1 MFDLVIRHGKLVD
14 GTGAPARHADIGVK
28 DGRITD
34 ISEPGKLGAGRREIN
49 AEGRV
54 VAPGFID
61 PHTHYDAQWCWDPVL
76 TSSAWH
82 GVTSVVMGN
91 CGVGIAPCRPA
102 AREMAM
108 MDLVNVE
115 AMPAQVLRSGIR
127 WQWETFPQFM
137 DAVTGGGIGLNAGF
151 LLPLAALRHYAM
163 GEQSGERGANP
174 AEIRV
179 MADHLRAAMDA
190 GALGFST
197 TVLAQ
202 HIGHGGK
209 PLAAR
214 LASRDE
220 LKALCNVLR
229 DLRRGTVQ
237 IAMGGVGGGLSAEQQ
252 DLLRFLLEESQR
264 PLTWT
269 FLLVPVGNPERAL
282 QTLEETD
289 WLTRMGAVPQVS
301 CRPFLTQLEMTNPF
315 IFADRKTF
323 APLFNTDNARL
334 AAAYR
339 DRHFRDTLRA
349 ELAQPGAFS
358 SDWTRLELQQLNDP
372 ALGGLVGRTVAD
384 IAAERGADGLDTF
397 LDIALEDD
405 LGARFLY
412 TISNID
418 LDVVARLINDPRTLI
433 GASDGGA
440 HVDQICDVGYA
451 TWLLGTWVR
460 ERKAMSLEY
469 AVQRLT
475 GDPARV
481 FGIAERGRIAA
492 GLKADIA
499 VFDPATVGSDRLARA
514 VFDLPGGAR
523 RLVSDARGI
532 AATVVNGQLLM
543 RGGEAGPTRAGAQLR
558 AA

>member
-1 MFDLVIRHGKLVD
+1 MSHDLLIQGGSVID
-14 GTGAPARHADIGVK
+14 GSGAPARGADVAIKGDRIVAIG
-28 DGRITD
+28 
-34 ISEPGKLGAGRREIN
+34 SELGGASETIDARGL
-49 AEGRV
+49 V
-54 VAPGFID
+54 VSPGFID

-115 AMPAQVLRSGIR
+115 AMPAEVLRSGIR
-127 WQWETFPQFM
+127 WQWETFPEFM
-137 DAVTGGGIGLNAGF
+137 TAVAGGGIGLNAGF

-179 MADHLRAAMDA
+179 MADHLRGAMDA

-229 DLRRGTVQ
+229 DLDRGTVQ
-237 IAMGGVGGGLSAEQQ
+237 IAMGGVGGALTADQQ
-252 DLLRFLLEESQR
+252 DLLRFLLEESRR
-264 PLTWT
+264 PVTWT
-269 FLLVPVGNPERAL
+269 FLLVPVENPERAL

-289 WLTRMGAVPQVS
+289 WLTQMGAVPQVS

-323 APLFNTDNARL
+323 APLFNADATAQKR
-334 AAAYR
+334 AYG

-349 ELAQPGAFS
+349 ELSQPGAFS
-358 SDWTRLELQQLNDP
+358 SDWTRLEVQEVADP
-372 ALGGLVGRTVAD
+372 ALAPLIGRTVAD

-397 LDIALEDD
+397 LDIVLEDG
-405 LGARFLY
+405 LAARFLY
-412 TISNID
+412 TINNVDIG
-418 LDVVARLINDPRTLI
+418 VVAQVMTDPRTLI

-460 ERKAMSLEY
+460 ERKALSLEY
-469 AVQRLT
+469 AVRRLT
-475 GDPARV
+475 ADPARV
-481 FGIAERGRIAA
+481 FGITDRGLLLP

-499 VFDPATVGSDRLARA
+499 VFDPATVGSNRLARA
-514 VFDLPGGAR
+514 VHDLPGGRR

-532 AATVVNGQLLM
+532 AATVVNGQVLM
-543 RGGEAGPTRAGAQLR
+543 NGGTVGATRAGGHLR

>member
-1 MFDLVIRHGKLVD
+1 MNHDLLIRSGSVVD
-14 GTGAPARHADIGVK
+14 GTGAPARRADVAIQGDRIVAIG
-28 DGRITD
+28 
-34 ISEPGKLGAGRREIN
+34 SELGDARETLDAG
-49 AEGRV
+49 GLV

-61 PHTHYDAQWCWDPVL
+61 PHTHYDAQWCWDPL
-76 TSSAWH
+76 LSSSAWH

-127 WQWETFPQFM
+127 WQWETFAEFM
-137 DAVTGGGIGLNAGF
+137 AAVSGGGIGLNAGF

-163 GEQSGERGANP
+163 GEQSGERGANA

-179 MADHLRAAMDA
+179 MADHLRAAMEA

-229 DLRRGTVQ
+229 DLGRGTVQ
-237 IAMGGVGGGLSAEQQ
+237 IAMGGVGGALSADQQ

-301 CRPFLTQLEMTNPF
+301 CRPFLTQLELANPF
-315 IFADRKTF
+315 IFADRQTF
-323 APLFNTDNARL
+323 APLFNTGSARL

-339 DRHFRDTLRA
+339 DRQFRAALRA

-358 SDWTRLELQQLNDP
+358 SDWTRLEVQQVNDP

-418 LDVVARLINDPRTLI
+418 LDVVAKIINDPRTLI

-460 ERKAMSLEY
+460 ERKAMSLER

>member
-1 MFDLVIRHGKLVD
+1 MTHDLLIHGGTVVD
-14 GTGAPARHADIGVK
+14 GTGAPARRADLAIQGDRIAAIG
-28 DGRITD
+28 DN
-34 ISEPGKLGAGRREIN
+34 LGAARDTLDASGL
-49 AEGRV
+49 V
-54 VAPGFID
+54 VSPGFID
-61 PHTHYDAQWCWDPVL
+61 PHTHYDAQWCWDPML
-76 TSSAWH
+76 SSSAWH

-115 AMPAQVLRSGIR
+115 AMPAEVLRTGIR
-127 WQWETFPQFM
+127 WQWETFAEFM
-137 DAVTGGGIGLNAGF
+137 TAVAGGGLGLNAGF
-151 LLPLAALRHYAM
+151 LLPLAALRHYVM
-163 GEQSGERGANP
+163 GTDSGARGAN
-174 AEIRV
+174 ASEIAQ
-179 MADHLRAAMDA
+179 MAAHLHEAMQA

-220 LKALCNVLR
+220 LKALCHVLR
-229 DLRRGTVQ
+229 DLGRGTIQ
-237 IAMGGVGGGLSAEQQ
+237 IAMGGVGGALSEQQQ
-252 DLLRFLLEESQR
+252 DLLRFLLQESGR

-269 FLLVPVGNPERAL
+269 FLLVPVGNPRRAL

-289 WLTRMGAVPQVS
+289 WLTQMGAVPQVS

-315 IFADRKTF
+315 IFADRATF
-323 APLFNTDNARL
+323 APLFNTGTARL
-334 AAAYR
+334 ATAYR
-339 DRHFRDTLRA
+339 DRAFRDALRA
-349 ELAQPGAFS
+349 ELTQPGAFS
-358 SDWTRLELQQLNDP
+358 GDWTRLEVQQVQNSALQ
-372 ALGGLVGRTVAD
+372 ALVGRTVAD
-384 IAAERGADGLDTF
+384 IAAERSQDGLDTF
-397 LDIALEDD
+397 LDIALADD
-405 LGARFLY
+405 LAARFLY

-418 LDVVARLINDPRTLI
+418 LDVVAQIINDPRTLI

-460 ERKAMSLEY
+460 ERGAMTLER

-475 GDPARV
+475 TDPARV
-481 FGIAERGRIAA
+481 FGIADRGRLAT

-514 VFDLPGGAR
+514 VFDLPGGRR

-543 RGGEAGPTRAGAQLR
+543 RAGQAQPQRAGERLQ

>member
-1 MFDLVIRHGKLVD
+1 MTYDLLIHGGTVVD
-14 GTGAPARHADIGVK
+14 GTGAPARRADVAIQGDRIVAIG
-28 DGRITD
+28 DQ
-34 ISEPGKLGAGRREIN
+34 LGSARETLD
-49 AEGRV
+49 ATGLV
-54 VAPGFID
+54 VSPGFID
-61 PHTHYDAQWCWDPVL
+61 PHTHYDAQWCWDPL
-76 TSSAWH
+76 LSSSAWH

-91 CGVGIAPCRPA
+91 CGVGIAPCKPA
-102 AREMAM
+102 AREVAM

-115 AMPAQVLRSGIR
+115 AMPADVLRAGIR
-127 WQWETFPQFM
+127 WQWETFAEFM
-137 DAVTGGGIGLNAGF
+137 ASVGGGGVGLNVGF

-163 GEQSGERGANP
+163 GEDSGARGANA
-174 AEIRV
+174 AEIAQ
-179 MADHLRAAMDA
+179 MAAHLRDAMQA

-214 LASRDE
+214 LASRH
-220 LKALCNVLR
+220 VLR
-229 DLRRGTVQ
+229 DLGRGTIQ
-237 IAMGGVGGGLSAEQQ
+237 IAMGGVGGALNDEQQ
-252 DLLRFLLEESQR
+252 DLLRFLLEESGR

-269 FLLVPVGNPERAL
+269 FLLVPVGNPGRAL

-289 WLTRMGAVPQVS
+289 WLTQMGAVPQVS

-323 APLFNTDNARL
+323 APLFNTGPERL

-339 DRHFRDTLRA
+339 DPAFRDALRA
-349 ELAQPGAFS
+349 ELKQPGTFAD
-358 SDWTRLELQQLNDP
+358 DWTRLELQQVEAP
-372 ALGGLVGRTVAD
+372 ALQPLVGRTVAD

-397 LDIALEDD
+397 LDIALEDG
-405 LGARFLY
+405 LSARFLY

-418 LDVVARLINDPRTLI
+418 LDVVATLINDPRTLI

-460 ERKAMSLEY
+460 ERRAMTLER

-475 GDPARV
+475 DDPARV
-481 FGIAERGRIAA
+481 FGIAERGRLAV
-492 GLKADIA
+492 GYKADIA
-499 VFDPATVGSDRLARA
+499 VFDPATVGSNRLARA

-532 AATVVNGQLLM
+532 AATVVNGQVLM
-543 RGGEAGPTRAGAQLR
+543 RGGHAGTTRAGAPLK

>member
-1 MFDLVIRHGKLVD
+1 MNHDLLIRGGSVVD
-14 GTGAPARHADIGVK
+14 GTGAPARAADVAIQG
-28 DGRITD
+28 DRIVAVG
-34 ISEPGKLGAGRREIN
+34 SELGGARETLD
-49 AEGRV
+49 ACGLV
-54 VAPGFID
+54 VSPGFID
-61 PHTHYDAQWCWDPVL
+61 PHTHYDAQWCWDPLL

-115 AMPAQVLRSGIR
+115 AMPAEVLRSGIR

-151 LLPLAALRHYAM
+151 LLPLAALRHYVM

-174 AEIRV
+174 AEIAQ

-229 DLRRGTVQ
+229 DLRRGTIQ
-237 IAMGGVGGGLSAEQQ
+237 IAMGGVGGALSAEQQ
-252 DLLRFLLEESQR
+252 DLLHFLLDESRR

-358 SDWTRLELQQLNDP
+358 SDWTRLELQQVNDP

-397 LDIALEDD
+397 LDIALEDG

-418 LDVVARLINDPRTLI
+418 LDVVARIINDPRTLI

-481 FGIAERGRIAA
+481 FGIADRGRIAA

-514 VFDLPGGAR
+514 VFDLPGGRR

-532 AATVVNGQLLM
+532 AATVINGQLLM
-543 RGGEAGPTRAGAQLR
+543 RAGDVSASRAGAHMQ

>member
-1 MFDLVIRHGKLVD
+1 MHDLLIRGGNIVD
-14 GTGAPARHADIGVK
+14 GTGAAARRADVAIQGDRIAAIGLDLGPARDTLDASG
-28 DGRITD
+28 
-34 ISEPGKLGAGRREIN
+34 L
-49 AEGRV
+49 V
-54 VAPGFID
+54 VSPGFID
-61 PHTHYDAQWCWDPVL
+61 PHTHYDAQWCWDPL
-76 TSSAWH
+76 LGSSAWH

-102 AREMAM
+102 AREVAM

-115 AMPAQVLRSGIR
+115 AMPADVLRAGIR
-127 WQWETFPQFM
+127 WQWETFSEFM
-137 DAVTGGGIGLNAGF
+137 AAVSGGGLGLNVGF
-151 LLPLAALRHYAM
+151 LLPLAALRHYVM
-163 GEQSGERGANP
+163 GEDSGARGANA
-174 AEIRV
+174 AEIAQ
-179 MADHLRAAMDA
+179 MADHLRDAMQA

-220 LKALCNVLR
+220 LKALCHVLR
-229 DLRRGTVQ
+229 DLGRGTIQ
-237 IAMGGVGGGLSAEQQ
+237 IAMGGVGGALTAEQQ

-269 FLLVPVGNPERAL
+269 FLLVPVGNPQRAL

-289 WLTRMGAVPQVS
+289 WLTRLGAVPQVS

-315 IFADRKTF
+315 IFADRQTF
-323 APLFNTDNARL
+323 APLFNTGPGRL

-339 DRHFRDTLRA
+339 DRAFRDALRA
-349 ELAQPGAFS
+349 ELRQPGAFQ
-358 SDWTRLELQQLNDP
+358 SDWTRLEVQQVADP
-372 ALGGLVGRTVAD
+372 TLAPLVGRTVAD
-384 IAAERGADGLDTF
+384 IAAERGQDGLDTF
-397 LDIALEDD
+397 LDIALADG
-405 LGARFLY
+405 LAARFLY

-418 LDVVARLINDPRTLI
+418 LDVVAKLINDPRTLI

-460 ERKAMSLEY
+460 ERGAMTLER

-475 GDPARV
+475 ADPARV
-481 FGIAERGRIAA
+481 FGIAGRGRLAV
-492 GLKADIA
+492 GYKADIA

-532 AATVVNGQLLM
+532 AATLVNGRLLM
-543 RGGEAGPTRAGAQLR
+543 RAGDAGSTRAGTQLQ

>member
-1 MFDLVIRHGKLVD
+1 MNHDLLIHGGSVID
-14 GTGAPARHADIGVK
+14 GTGAPARRADVAIQG
-28 DGRITD
+28 DRIVAVG
-34 ISEPGKLGAGRREIN
+34 SELGGARETLD
-49 AEGRV
+49 ASGMV
-54 VAPGFID
+54 VSPGFID
-61 PHTHYDAQWCWDPVL
+61 PHTHYDAQWCWDPLL

-115 AMPAQVLRSGIR
+115 AMPAEVLRSGIR
-127 WQWETFPQFM
+127 WQWETFPEFM
-137 DAVTGGGIGLNAGF
+137 RAVAGGGIGLNAGF

-163 GEQSGERGANP
+163 GEESGARGANP
-174 AEIRV
+174 AEIRT
-179 MADHLRAAMDA
+179 MADHLRAAMEA

-252 DLLRFLLEESQR
+252 DLLRFLLEESRR

-339 DRHFRDTLRA
+339 DRHFRAALRA

-358 SDWTRLELQQLNDP
+358 SDWTRLELQQVNDP
-372 ALGGLVGRTVAD
+372 ALNGLVGRTVAD
-384 IAAERGADGLDTF
+384 IAAQRGADGLDTF
-397 LDIALEDD
+397 LDIALEDG

-418 LDVVARLINDPRTLI
+418 LDVVAKLINDPRTLI

-481 FGIAERGRIAA
+481 FGIADRGRIAA

-514 VFDLPGGAR
+514 VFDLPGGRR

-532 AATVVNGQLLM
+532 AATVINGQVLM
-543 RGGEAGPTRAGAQLR
+543 RAGAVGVKR
-558 AA
+558 AGEQMQAA

>member
-1 MFDLVIRHGKLVD
+1 MNHDLLIHGGSVVD
-14 GTGAPARHADIGVK
+14 GTGAPARRADVAIQGDRIVAIG
-28 DGRITD
+28 
-34 ISEPGKLGAGRREIN
+34 SELGGARETLD
-49 AEGRV
+49 ASGLV

-61 PHTHYDAQWCWDPVL
+61 PHTHYDAQWCWDPL
-76 TSSAWH
+76 LSSSAWH

-127 WQWETFPQFM
+127 WQWETFAEFM
-137 DAVTGGGIGLNAGF
+137 AAVSGGGIGLNAGF

-163 GEQSGERGANP
+163 GEQSGERGANA
-174 AEIRV
+174 AEIRT
-179 MADHLRAAMDA
+179 MADHLRAAMEA

-229 DLRRGTVQ
+229 DLGRGTVQ
-237 IAMGGVGGGLSAEQQ
+237 IAMGGVGGALSADQQ

-301 CRPFLTQLEMTNPF
+301 CRPFLTQLELTNPF
-315 IFADRKTF
+315 IFADRQTF
-323 APLFNTDNARL
+323 APLFNTGSARL

-339 DRHFRDTLRA
+339 DRQFRAALRA

-358 SDWTRLELQQLNDP
+358 SDWTRLEVQQVNDP

-418 LDVVARLINDPRTLI
+418 LDVVARIINDPRTLI

-460 ERKAMSLEY
+460 DRKAMSLER

>member
-1 MFDLVIRHGKLVD
+1 MNHDLLIHGGSVVD
-14 GTGAPARHADIGVK
+14 GTGAPARRADVAIQGDRIVAIG
-28 DGRITD
+28 
-34 ISEPGKLGAGRREIN
+34 SELGGARETLD
-49 AEGRV
+49 ASGLV

-61 PHTHYDAQWCWDPVL
+61 PHTHYDAQWCWDPL
-76 TSSAWH
+76 LSSSAWH

-127 WQWETFPQFM
+127 WQWETFAEFM
-137 DAVTGGGIGLNAGF
+137 AAVSGGGIGLNAGF

-163 GEQSGERGANP
+163 GEQSGERGANA
-174 AEIRV
+174 AEIRT
-179 MADHLRAAMDA
+179 MADHLRAAMEA

-229 DLRRGTVQ
+229 DLGRGTVQ
-237 IAMGGVGGGLSAEQQ
+237 IAMGGVGGALSADQQ

-301 CRPFLTQLEMTNPF
+301 CRPFLTQLELTNPF
-315 IFADRKTF
+315 IFADRQTF
-323 APLFNTDNARL
+323 APLFNTGSARL

-339 DRHFRDTLRA
+339 DRQFRAALRA

-358 SDWTRLELQQLNDP
+358 SDWTRLEVQQVNDP

-418 LDVVARLINDPRTLI
+418 LDVVAKIINDPRTLI

-460 ERKAMSLEY
+460 ERKAMSLER

>member
-1 MFDLVIRHGKLVD
+1 MNHDLLIHGGSVVD
-14 GTGAPARHADIGVK
+14 GTGAPARRADVAIQG
-28 DGRITD
+28 DRIVAVG
-34 ISEPGKLGAGRREIN
+34 SELGGARETLD
-49 AEGRV
+49 ASGLV
-54 VAPGFID
+54 VSPGFID

-137 DAVTGGGIGLNAGF
+137 QAVTGGGIGLNAGF

-179 MADHLRAAMDA
+179 MADHLRAAMQA

-229 DLRRGTVQ
+229 DLDRGTVQ

-252 DLLRFLLEESQR
+252 DLLRFLLEESRR

-301 CRPFLTQLEMTNPF
+301 CRPFLTQLELTNPF

-339 DRHFRDTLRA
+339 DRQFRAALRA

-358 SDWTRLELQQLNDP
+358 SDWTRLEVQQVNDP

-397 LDIALEDD
+397 LDIALEDG

-418 LDVVARLINDPRTLI
+418 LDVVAKVINDPRTLI

-481 FGIAERGRIAA
+481 FGIADRGRIAA

-514 VFDLPGGAR
+514 VFDLPGGRR

-532 AATVVNGQLLM
+532 AATVINGQILM
-543 RGGEAGPTRAGAQLR
+543 RAGDVSASRAGAHMQ

>member
-1 MFDLVIRHGKLVD
+1 MNHDLLIRGGNVVD
-14 GTGAPARHADIGVK
+14 GTGAPARRADVAIQGDRIVAIG
-28 DGRITD
+28 
-34 ISEPGKLGAGRREIN
+34 SELGDARETLDAGGL
-49 AEGRV
+49 AV
-54 VAPGFID
+54 SPGFID
-61 PHTHYDAQWCWDPVL
+61 PHTHYDAQWCWDPL
-76 TSSAWH
+76 LSSSAWH

-127 WQWETFPQFM
+127 WQWETFAEFM
-137 DAVTGGGIGLNAGF
+137 AAVSGGGIGLNAGF

-163 GEQSGERGANP
+163 GEQSGERGANA
-174 AEIRV
+174 AEIRT
-179 MADHLRAAMDA
+179 MADHLRAAMEA

-229 DLRRGTVQ
+229 DLGRGTVQ
-237 IAMGGVGGGLSAEQQ
+237 IAMGGVGGALSADQQ

-301 CRPFLTQLEMTNPF
+301 CRPFLTQLELTNPF
-315 IFADRKTF
+315 IFADRQTF
-323 APLFNTDNARL
+323 APLFNTGSARL

-339 DRHFRDTLRA
+339 DRQFRAALRA

-358 SDWTRLELQQLNDP
+358 SDWTRLEVQQVNDP

-418 LDVVARLINDPRTLI
+418 LDVVARIINDPRTLI

-460 ERKAMSLEY
+460 ERKAMSLER

-543 RGGEAGPTRAGAQLR
+543 RGGEAGLTRAGAQLR